1 MSEINNALISLTDA
15 TEKLI
20 LAKESFEAIR
30 QDADTAI
37 NDAGSKVA
45 VYISGARGEYSRF
58 NHYVALADKV
68 SIPALGLTDEEI
80 NDYSYVQPSDYTP
93 ERSDGTLCF
102 VDIPEF
108 GNGFSDLTI
117 PDGMSAYLHLLV
129 SVDGANTS
137 TMYTKVHLLRENKGQ
152 GGYHYHS
159 DVSVPYVFNNEG
171 ALAYQIEGRNWGDS
185 YKDRNELKISNFNK
199 HNNFGSAALRILNL
213 GEKGL
218 EIFGIGIEV
227 RV

>member
-1 MSEINNALISLTDA
+1 MNDILDAVNALGESTQ
-15 TEKLI
+15 EMQ

-30 QDADTAI
+30 QDANDAI
-37 NDAGSKVA
+37 NEAGSKVDA
-45 VYISGARGEYSRF
+45 YISGAKSEYSRF
-58 NHYVALADKV
+58 NYYLALVDKV
-68 SIPALGLTDEEI
+68 SIPALGLTNDEI
-80 NDYSYVQPSDYTP
+80 DAYSYVKSTDYTP
-93 ERSDGTLCF
+93 ARSDGSLCF

-129 SVDGANTS
+129 NVDGANTS

>member
-30 QDADTAI
+30 QDADSAI
-37 NDAGSKVA
+37 NEASSTVDA
-45 VYISGARGEYSRF
+45 YISGVRGEYSRF
-58 NHYVALADKV
+58 NHYVPLEDKV
-68 SIPALGLTDEEI
+68 SIPALGLSNDEI
-80 NDYSYVQPSDYTP
+80 DAYSYIQLSDYTP
-93 ERSDGTLCF
+93 ARSDGTLCF
-102 VDIPEF
+102 ADIPEF

-129 SVDGANTS
+129 NVVGANTS

-159 DVSVPYVFNNEG
+159 DISVPYVFNNEG
-171 ALAYQIEGRNWGDS
+171 TLAYQIEGRNWGDS

-199 HNNFGSAALRILNL
+199 HNNFGSATLRILNL
-213 GEKGL
+213 GDNGL